1 MDRTSI
7 ALLRPV
13 VLPAGPRRA
22 VSLVIAVAVAAAV
35 ALATALAALSAIANP
50 APARAE
56 GPGEGSPWVVSV
68 GDSYISGEAGRWAGN
83 TNESSSWIDALG
95 SSAYNDNSG
104 HTAELIPGCHRSQSA
119 ETYIGSG
126 VSGENLACSGA
137 KTSSFSTEERF
148 KPGIDFYNSG
158 GHEGQALMLQH
169 FAASH
174 NVKLV
179 AISIGGNNYNFASIV
194 QTCIEDFLFTP
205 EWWPAYCKN
214 ESSVLAN
221 FTSTNITNQTNAIKG
236 AIENV
241 AKAMTNAG
249 YTSSKYTILVQDYP
263 SPIPNGS
270 GFRYSQSGYT
280 RQEVGGCGFWNEDA
294 NWANS
299 YALPTIDES
308 VFKAA
313 EKTGLTNVKEMQLS
327 SAFNGRRLCEKGVGL
342 LEEEGLTSWKG
353 SGAVDKTEWIDQVRT
368 VTAIFPPYEIQE
380 DLHPNYWAQ
389 LALRNCLTQ
398 AYNSGTPK
406 GGTCAISGTGVN
418 GAGEPNMSL
427 K

>member
-1 MDRTSI
+1 MDRTPI
-7 ALLRPV
+7 ALPRPV
-13 VLPAGPRRA
+13 VVPAARRA
-22 VSLVIAVAVAAAV
+22 ISLLVAVAL
-35 ALATALAALSAIANP
+35 ALATALLALSALSNP
-50 APARAE
+50 EQARAE
-56 GPGEGSPWVVSV
+56 GPGEGTPTIVSL

-83 TNESSSWIDALG
+83 TNESSSWVDALG

-119 ETYIGSG
+119 EVYIGGG
-126 VSGENLACSGA
+126 VVGENLACSGA
-137 KTSSFSTEERF
+137 KTSSFTSEEDF

-158 GHEGQALMLQH
+158 GHEGQALMLEH
-169 FAASH
+169 YAAKH

-179 AISIGGNNYNFASIV
+179 ALSIGGNNYNFASIV
-194 QTCIEDFLFTP
+194 QTCLEDWLFSP
-205 EWWPAYCKN
+205 EWWPDYCSE
-214 ESSVLAN
+214 ESSVTGN
-221 FTSTNITNQTNAIKG
+221 FSSGNVTTQTGAIKG
-236 AIENV
+236 AIENI

-263 SPIPNGS
+263 SPLPLGS

-280 RQEVGGCGFWNEDA
+280 RQEVGGCGFWNKDA
-294 NWANS
+294 NWANEH
-299 YALPTIDES
+299 ALPTIDES
-308 VFKAA
+308 VFKAG
-313 EKTGLTNVKEMQLS
+313 EKTGYTNIKYMQLS

-342 LEEEGLTSWKG
+342 LEEEGLSSWKG
-353 SGAVDKTEWIDQVRT
+353 AGAVDKTEWISQIRT
-368 VTAIFPPYEIQE
+368 VSTLYEDYELQE

-406 GGTCAISGTGVN
+406 GGTCTISGTGLN

>member
-1 MDRTSI
+1 MDPASLAPRGPLAPRALRI
-7 ALLRPV
+7 PLLALL
-13 VLPAGPRRA
+13 AA
-22 VSLVIAVAVAAAV
+22 CAVAAS
-35 ALATALAALSAIANP
+35 LSLLTALLAP

-56 GPGEGSPWVVSV
+56 GPGEGTPWTVSL

-83 TNESSSWIDALG
+83 TNESPSWIDALG
-95 SSAYNDNSG
+95 ETAYYDNSG

-119 ETYIGSG
+119 EVYIGGG

-137 KTSSFSTEERF
+137 KTASFTNSEGEF
-148 KPGIDFYNSG
+148 KPGLDFYNSG

-194 QTCIEDFLFTP
+194 QTCIEDFLFSP
-205 EWWPAYCKN
+205 EWWPDYCKE
-214 ESSVLAN
+214 ESSVLEN
-221 FTSTNITNQTNAIKG
+221 FTSTNVTAQTNAIKG

-308 VFKAA
+308 LFKAA
-313 EKTGLTNVKEMQLS
+313 EKTGFTNIKELQLA

-342 LEEEGLTSWKG
+342 LEEEGLTSWKQA
-353 SGAVDKTEWIDQVRT
+353 GAVDKTEWINQVRT
-368 VTAIFPPYEIQE
+368 VSALFGPYELQE

-406 GGTCAISGTGVN
+406 GGTCTISSTGLN
-418 GAGEPNMSL
+418 SAGEPNMSL
-427 K
+427 H

>member
-1 MDRTSI
+1 MG
-7 ALLRPV
+7 P
-13 VLPAGPRRA
+13 LPTASPRLAARLAGSR
-22 VSLVIAVAVAAAV
+22 SLARIAAAAL
-35 ALATALAALSAIANP
+35 ALATALAALIALAGAP
-50 APARAE
+50 PARAE
-56 GPGEGSPWVVSV
+56 GPGEGTATVVSL

-95 SSAYNDNSG
+95 KTAYYDNSG

-119 ETYIGSG
+119 EVYIGGG
-126 VSGENLACSGA
+126 VNGENLACSGA
-137 KTSSFSTEERF
+137 KTSSFTNSEGEF
-148 KPGIDFYNSG
+148 KPGLDFYSSG

-169 FAASH
+169 FATTH
-174 NVKLV
+174 DVKLV

-194 QTCIEDFLFTP
+194 QTCIEDFLLSP
-205 EWWPAYCKN
+205 EWWPDYCSE
-214 ESSVLAN
+214 ESSVLEN
-221 FTSTNITNQTNAIKG
+221 FSSGNVTTQTNAIKG

-249 YTSSKYTILVQDYP
+249 YKTSQYTILVQDYP

-280 RQEVGGCGFWNEDA
+280 RQEVGGCGFWNADA
-294 NWANS
+294 NWANEH
-299 YALPTIDES
+299 ALPTIDES
-308 VFKAA
+308 VFRAG
-313 EKTGLTNVKEMQLS
+313 EKSGLTNIKYMQLS
-327 SAFNGRRLCEKGVGL
+327 SAFNGRRLCEKGAGL
-342 LEEEGLTSWKG
+342 LEEEGLTSWKQA
-353 SGAVDKTEWIDQVRT
+353 GAVDKTEWINQVRT
-368 VTAIFPPYEIQE
+368 VSTLGEPYELQE

-406 GGTCAISGTGVN
+406 GGACTISATGLN
-418 GAGEPNMSL
+418 SAGEPNMSL

>member
-1 MDRTSI
+1 MHRLSFAARGATTRLALILI
-7 ALLRPV
+7 A
-13 VLPAGPRRA
+13 
-22 VSLVIAVAVAAAV
+22 AAALAV
-35 ALATALAALSAIANP
+35 ALGVLQSLAAPLAH
-50 APARAE
+50 AE
-56 GPGEGSPWVVSV
+56 GPGEGTPWVVSL

-95 SSAYNDNSG
+95 ETAYYDNSG

-119 ETYIGSG
+119 EVYIGGG
-126 VSGENLACSGA
+126 VDGENLACSGA
-137 KTSSFSTEERF
+137 KTSSFTAEGGDF
-148 KPGIDFYNSG
+148 KPGLDFYNSG
-158 GHEGQALMLQH
+158 GHEGQALMLEK
-169 FAASH
+169 FAKTH

-205 EWWPAYCKN
+205 EWWPTYCK
-214 ESSVLAN
+214 EETSVLEN
-221 FTSTNITNQTNAIKG
+221 FTSSNITTQTNAIKG
-236 AIENV
+236 GIENV
-241 AKAMTNAG
+241 AKAMTGAG
-249 YTSSKYTILVQDYP
+249 YTSSKYTILMQDYP

-308 VFKAA
+308 VFHAA
-313 EKTGLTNVKEMQLS
+313 EKTGLTNIKQMQLS

-342 LEEEGLTSWKG
+342 LEEEGLTSWKQ
-353 SGAVDKTEWIDQVRT
+353 SGAVDKTEWINQVRT
-368 VTAIFPPYEIQE
+368 ASTIFGPYEIQE

-406 GGTCAISGTGVN
+406 GGTCTISGTGLN
-418 GAGEPNMSL
+418 SAGQPNMSL
-427 K
+427 H